1 MIKLKNITCA
11 FDKKIVLDEVCINID
26 SHLTVLGANGAGK
39 STLAKII
46 CGLISCEG
54 EVEINEKKI
63 SEYSLKKRAQLL
75 SYIPAKLEVYDSFIS
90 VEEFV
95 LLGRFS
101 HKTSLFD
108 YSSTDKKIAKECLE
122 FLHIEHLSSHSVNS
136 LSSGE
141 TQLVLIAQALAQQ
154 SKIIIL
160 DEPTANLDPKNS
172 KIIAQHIK
180 GLKEYHQVIL
190 ITHDIALAAFIDT
203 PVAFVKEK
211 KVHLYGK
218 EFFEKEKLQELYDV
232 SFEKFEVKYD

>member
-1 MIKLKNITCA
+1 MISLKNINCR
-11 FDKKIVLDEVCINID
+11 FDKKIVLDDISINIS
-26 SHLTVLGANGAGK
+26 SHLSILGANGAGK

-46 CGLISCEG
+46 CGLIACEG
-54 EVEINEKKI
+54 AVEIDEKKI
-63 SEYSLKKRAQLL
+63 DEYSLKKRAKLL

-90 VEEFV
+90 VKEFV
-95 LLGRFS
+95 LLGRFA

-108 YSSTDKKIAKECLE
+108 YSSKDKKIAKECLE
-122 FLHIEHLSSHSVNS
+122 LLHIQELASHSISS

-141 TQLVLIAQALAQQ
+141 TQLALIAQALAQQ

-180 GLKEYHQVIL
+180 GLKVYHQVIL
-190 ITHDIALAAFIDT
+190 ITHDIALAAFVDS

-211 KVHLYGK
+211 KVHLYDK
-218 EFFEKEKLQELYDV
+218 KFFTKEKLQELYGV
-232 SFEKFEVKYD
+232 SFEKFGVKYD